1 MNVSDRQLRA
11 FYLFGVALN
20 TGALVYSID
29 SGEYLFAAT
38 FAFILLYLGFR
49 YRMVTRA

>member
-1 MNVSDRQLRA
+1 MNVTDRQLKG

-29 SGEYLFAAT
+29 TGEYLFAGT

-49 YRMVTRA
+49 YRMVAQS